1 MKRYGIVFLFCV
13 FCFAIT
19 SLQAQRNYFLAGVKH
34 HGIAFGPINHTNG
47 LRFNLWDRHVQTIN
61 GLTVAG
67 KTNSYR
73 VNGVA
78 VGALLAFDSICNGIK
93 LAGISSVSEQMNG
106 LSIGG
111 LGSGGTLLNGVA
123 VGGIVLSAEKI
134 NGFGAGCLIIS
145 DTMNGFFVAPHG
157 VFSQKDKG
165 RVRGVTL
172 NVFVC
177 RLLELKGLSTGALTD
192 IDEQHGVSIAL
203 SNKAKQLHGVQI
215 GLWNVAMN
223 KKHLKKLPLVN
234 FSFRKTA
241 RVTDKKNVDVNQV
254 K

>member
-1 MKRYGIVFLFCV
+1 MKRYRVVFLLCAFCLQ
-13 FCFAIT
+13 IT
-19 SLQAQRNYFLAGVKH
+19 LLQAQQKH
-34 HGIAFGPINHTNG
+34 LQIGSKHSGLAFGHSTHTNG
-47 LRFNLWDRHVQTIN
+47 LRFNLWDKKTQTIN
-61 GLTVAG
+61 VNGITVAG
-67 KTNSYR
+67 KTKSFR

-78 VGALLAFDSICNGIK
+78 VGALLALDTVCNGIK
-93 LAGISSVSEQMNG
+93 IAGITSVSEQMNG

-111 LGSGGTLLNGVA
+111 LGSGGTRLNGVA
-123 VGGIVLSAEKI
+123 VGGIVLAAEKM

-192 IDEQHGVSIAL
+192 IDRQHGVSVGL
-203 SNKAKQLHGVQI
+203 YNKTKQLHGVQI

-223 KKHLKKLPLVN
+223 KKRFKKLPLINVC
-234 FSFRKTA
+234 FKRIEKTTSD
-241 RVTDKKNVDVNQV
+241 VKKGAE
-254 K
+254 